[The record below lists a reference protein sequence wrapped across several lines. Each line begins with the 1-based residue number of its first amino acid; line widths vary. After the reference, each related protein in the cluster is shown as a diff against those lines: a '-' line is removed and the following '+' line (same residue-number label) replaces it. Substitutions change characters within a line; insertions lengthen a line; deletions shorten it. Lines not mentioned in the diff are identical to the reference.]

1 MSQRVQVDAAEQLG
15 RWAAPDPQQELLRRH
30 FLDHLRQ
37 HPDGVERTCR
47 PDHLTAS
54 ALVLSGARGH
64 VLLTLHAKVG
74 RWLQFGG
81 HVEAEDRTLASTAL
95 REAVE
100 ESGIDALALV
110 DESPVRLDRHGAP
123 CAPDARHHLDVQYLA
138 VARGRPDPRTS
149 AESHDVAWFPVDAL
163 PGDCDEAVRA
173 LVRCAVSRP

>member
-1 MSQRVQVDAAEQLG
+1 VHLDATERL
-15 RWAAPDPQQELLRRH
+15 RSWTAPDQQQEQLRRH
-30 FLDHLRQ
+30 FLDQLARHV
-37 HPDGVERTCR
+37 DGVARTCR

-54 ALVLSGARGH
+54 ALVLSGERGH

-81 HVEAEDRTLASTAL
+81 HVEPGDPTLAAAAL

-110 DESPVRLDRHGAP
+110 DDSPARLDLHGAP

-138 VARGRPDPRTS
+138 LAQGLPEPSTS
-149 AESHDVAWFPVDAL
+149 AESHDVAWFPVDRL

-173 LVRCAVSRP
+173 LVRCAVSAR